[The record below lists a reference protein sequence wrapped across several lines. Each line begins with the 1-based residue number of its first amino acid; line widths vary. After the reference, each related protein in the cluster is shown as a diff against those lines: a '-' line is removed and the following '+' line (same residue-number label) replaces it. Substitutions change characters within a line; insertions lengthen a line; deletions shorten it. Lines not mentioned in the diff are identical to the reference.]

1 MTLLQ
6 LIPFKKVVS
15 RWNRRCAIPLNIDLI
30 DEVIGGLLP
39 YHLHMVRGDTGVGK
53 TWFCIRAINNL
64 FKQRPDAQVLYSDF
78 CGHLRIS
85 NLKKILSS
93 SCQLEQITIFQPN
106 NLLEQIIFFRN
117 LLDNPEC
124 SYDLIVLDSLFGSP
138 IDLLQYFYKESKFWK
153 KRIFS
158 HFLDLKRIARESK
171 IPILLTNHSMLARD
185 ISDASSHLNQY
196 GGHMV
201 EQFVPIDVLIQKT
214 EQKSSLEV
222 RIFQEIV
229 GCTDFKFMSNNFTEK

>member
-6 LIPFKKVVS
+6 LTPFKEIVS

-30 DEVIGGLLP
+30 DEIIGGLLP
-39 YHLHMVRGDTGVGK
+39 CHLHMVRGDSGVGK

-64 FKQRPDAQVLYSDF
+64 FKQRPEAQVLYSDF

-93 SCQLEQITIFQPN
+93 SCQLEQITILQPN
-106 NLLEQIIFFRN
+106 NLLEQIIFFQN
-117 LLDNPEC
+117 LLDNSKC

-138 IDLLQYFYKESKFWK
+138 IDVLQYFYKESKFWK

-158 HFLDLKRIARESK
+158 HFFDLKRIARETN

-185 ISDASSHLNQY
+185 ISDASSYLNQY

-201 EQFVPIDVLIQKT
+201 EQFVPIDILIQKT
-214 EQKSSLEV
+214 EQKHSLEV
-222 RIFQEIV
+222 RIFQDIV
-229 GCTDFKFMSNNFTEK
+229 GCTDFMLIPYNFAEK